1 MIRLTTS
8 NLLVTD
14 DQGRKQSFDT
24 DLLRRDLRQAFRAVG
39 VTEDWLAEHI
49 ALTVEERIRSAND
62 EQHCPMAAP
71 EVDKLVCTVLGAA
84 GYNDVASEFSRIRDI
99 DPLSHYRETMQPCSP
114 ERISALLR
122 RSFPLA
128 EAQLQ
133 SISNQ
138 CADILRQHA
147 FSLVS
152 DRFICELAIH
162 VIHRG
167 PTQTGGGAPGVP
179 PAAATPATVLS
190 DTSAW
195 RTRVCPTTG
204 AYLDSAA
211 LRALPLSTICPR
223 ARVAVDIAS
232 AFAAQDGGWLSEL
245 SLFSTVRPLCSAA
258 LELLMIMRDELQ
270 AQLPNCA
277 DAPSHV
283 IFPGCKSFLESAFST
298 SKRRERLIIAQD
310 LHELLQAAL
319 VEKAPFPLLLSMR

>member
-14 DQGRKQSFDT
+14 DQGSKQSFDT

-39 VTEDWLAEHI
+39 VAEDWLTEHI
-49 ALTVEERIRSAND
+49 SLTVEERIRSAND
-62 EQHCPMAAP
+62 EQRSPMAGA

-122 RSFPLA
+122 RNFPLA

-133 SISNQ
+133 AISSQ
-138 CADILRQHA
+138 CAEILRQHA

-152 DRFICELAIH
+152 DRFISELAIH

-167 PTQTGGGAPGVP
+167 PAQASDGGAALPVAAV
-179 PAAATPATVLS
+179 PAAVLS
-190 DTSAW
+190 DTDAW
-195 RTRVCPTTG
+195 RARVCPTTG
-204 AYLDSAA
+204 AYMDSAA
-211 LRALPLSTICPR
+211 LRPLPLSTFFPR

-245 SLFSTVRPLCSAA
+245 SLLSTVRPLCSAA
-258 LELLMIMRDELQ
+258 LELLTIMRDELQ
-270 AQLPNCA
+270 AQLPNCV

-298 SKRRERLIIAQD
+298 SKRRERLLIAQD

-319 VEKAPFPLLLSMR
+319 VEKASFPLLLSMR